1 MSALE
6 ELDFTWLIEIP
17 GSVIRNEPLFY
28 ATQDQERAEGL
39 VKELEAEHGKSVKAL
54 KVWLEGSMETWGH
67 VTRWENVG

>member
-39 VKELEAEHGKSVKAL
+39 AKDL
-54 KVWLEGSMETWGH
+54 
-67 VTRWENVG
+67 